1 MAVTTTPQVIP
12 PPPPRLSNGADNLG
26 NVMTANNNNSSTEI
40 TDLRLIS
47 PVKDQRASTPTH
59 TPPSLLLLVNTLLLK
74 TQLQTFN
81 AKTTHRFPTRIAP
94 PRVSLGARGGT
105 IWSSQGNELPAD
117 ANRSRYATLPEQH
130 ASYLL
135 LPPCQMG
142 PDLPGRVTPVDTGG
156 LPELSLVAWLF
167 AACGEE
173 GNVLIIPS
181 VGIASRPA

>member
-26 NVMTANNNNSSTEI
+26 NVMTANNNNNNNNSTEI
-40 TDLRLIS
+40 TDLRLIA

-59 TPPSLLLLVNTLLLK
+59 TPPLSPAACQYPPLK
-74 TQLQTFN
+74 DSTPNIQRKKHT
-81 AKTTHRFPTRIAP
+81 
-94 PRVSLGARGGT
+94 LGARGGT